1 MNVILLESLPN
12 IGDIGA
18 EVNVANGYARNYLL
32 PKKMALKATASNRE
46 YFEMKR
52 VELENIAA
60 EKLKNAEER
69 AARLVTCK
77 IEIKANASDEG
88 KLYGSITPRDIAMA
102 FAELG
107 HEVAKSEIDM
117 VDGAI
122 RELGEHNIRL
132 NLHSKVQAPITI
144 AIMQDK

>member
-32 PKKMALKATASNRE
+32 PKNMAIKATASNRE

-52 VELENIAA
+52 AELEKVAA
-60 EKLKNAEER
+60 EKLKTAEAR
-69 AARLVTCK
+69 AAKLVTCQ

-88 KLYGSITPRDIAMA
+88 KLYGSITPRDISMA

-107 HEVAKSEIDM
+107 HEIAKSEIDM
-117 VDGAI
+117 IDGAI
-122 RELGEHNIRL
+122 RELGEHNISL
-132 NLHSKVQAPITI
+132 NLHSKVKAPITI
-144 AIMQDK
+144 VVVQDK